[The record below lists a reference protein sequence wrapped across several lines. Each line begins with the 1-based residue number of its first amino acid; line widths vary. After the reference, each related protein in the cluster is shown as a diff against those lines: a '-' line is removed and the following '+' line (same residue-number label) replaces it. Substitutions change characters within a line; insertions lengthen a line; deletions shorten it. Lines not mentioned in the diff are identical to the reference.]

1 LFLQTNDLDVETLR
15 SLEEAINDFAGCA
28 MVISHD
34 RFFLDRISTHTL
46 AFEDDGQVNF
56 FPGSF
61 SEYAAFM
68 KSEGKTIR
76 STEVVV

>member
-1 LFLQTNDLDVETLR
+1 
-15 SLEEAINDFAGCA
+15 

-34 RFFLDRISTHTL
+34 RYFLDRISTHTL
-46 AFEDDGQVNF
+46 AFEDSGQVNF